1 MRLLKVYLFSD
12 PVQPTILSPNQE
24 TFRARQMK
32 AEINIGQDAE
42 LIKGSVLVVKC
53 PSVSNPISKTIWIIN
68 GNKVSSNNH
77 PNVRVEN
84 ESNELTITN
93 VTEEFVGEHVCIV
106 ENIMGKDTES
116 SQVSVKG
123 TMCFICYV
131 KNSEYG
137 HFSPRAWGS

>member
-1 MRLLKVYLFSD
+1 
-12 PVQPTILSPNQE
+12 
-24 TFRARQMK
+24 MK

-53 PSVSNPISKTIWIIN
+53 PSVSNPISKTIWIID

-84 ESNELTITN
+84 EGNELTITN
-93 VTEEFVGEHVCIV
+93 VTKEFVGEYVCIV

-123 TMCFICYV
+123 AMCLICYV
-131 KNSEYG
+131 KSARIQSFSGPYFPAFRLNTDQKNSEYG

>member
-1 MRLLKVYLFSD
+1 
-12 PVQPTILSPNQE
+12 
-24 TFRARQMK
+24 MK

-53 PSVSNPISKTIWIIN
+53 PSVSNPISKTIWIID

-84 ESNELTITN
+84 EGTITN
-93 VTEEFVGEHVCIV
+93 VTKEFVGEYVCIV

-123 TMCFICYV
+123 AMCFICYV
-131 KNSEYG
+131 KSARIQSFSGPYFPAFRLNTDQKNSEYG